1 MNPKYSVIVPVY
13 NRPEEIQELLA
24 SLTQQSVK
32 NFEVIIVEDGS
43 TNSCADVV
51 DSFRDQLTI
60 EYIVQQNA
68 GPGPS
73 RNTGYALAKGE
84 YFVVFDS
91 DCIIPT
97 NYFSIVD
104 QALAAHP
111 FEAWGGPDR
120 AHKNFTVLQRAMA
133 YTMASVLTTGGIRGA
148 KKAVGSFQPR
158 SFNMGIS
165 RAVFEKT
172 GGFKLTRLAEDIEF
186 SIRMKKLGF
195 RVVLVP
201 DAFVYHKRRT
211 TLGQFFKQVSAF
223 GKGRVLVAQQHPGE
237 LKLTHWFPTVFTFGL
252 LIAPF
257 LSVMSPALAMLAAV
271 GYGVYFVAIAVDS
284 LRVNQHVAVALLSI
298 PAAFIQLTGYGTGF
312 LTQILQPKNT
322 A

>member
-13 NRPEEIQELLA
+13 NRPEEIQELME
-24 SLTQQSVK
+24 SLTHQTYK

-43 TNSCADVV
+43 TRTCVEVV
-51 DSFRDQLTI
+51 DSFRDKLSI
-60 EYIVQQNA
+60 EYITQQNA

-73 RNTGYALAKGE
+73 RNTGYALAKGD

-91 DCIIPT
+91 DCIIPVD
-97 NYFSIVD
+97 YFKIVD
-104 QALAAHP
+104 AALTSNP
-111 FEAWGGPDR
+111 FDAWGGPDR
-120 AHKNFTVLQRAMA
+120 AHKNFTLLQRAMA

-148 KKAVGSFQPR
+148 KKGIGSFQPR

-172 GGFKLTRLAEDIEF
+172 AGFKLTRLAEDIEF

-195 RVVLVP
+195 RVVLVA

-211 TLGQFFKQVSAF
+211 SLSQFFNQVSSF

-237 LKLTHWFPTVFTFGL
+237 LKLTHWFPTMFTLGL
-252 LIAPF
+252 LIIPF
-257 LSVMSPALAMLAAV
+257 LFLISPVLATLAASMYV
-271 GYGVYFVAIAVDS
+271 FYFLAIAVDS
-284 LRVNQHVAVALLSI
+284 WRINQNAAVALLSI
-298 PAAFIQLTGYGTGF
+298 PAAFVQLTGYGSGF
-312 LTQILQPKNT
+312 LKQILQGKK
-322 A
+322 